1 MPAQYQESVIEGG
14 NHAGFG
20 SYGAQSGDGT
30 ASISAEEQ
38 WGRRFLIFWRFKNIL
53 LRSSCKFR
61 FFLQGNGTPHEAL
74 PRCRRS

>member
-38 WGRRFLIFWRFKNIL
+38 WEQTVSYIL
-53 LRSSCKFR
+53 
-61 FFLQGNGTPHEAL
+61 AL
-74 PRCRRS
+74 